1 MRSTKTHVLMIE
13 DDEQDAE
20 IVRSFLDNLPQLP
33 LILQHKH
40 TLSESINFLH
50 NNESIDLILL
60 DLTLSDAKGLDTF
73 HQVHQAFPQKPLIIL
88 SGNSNQ
94 AVVQET
100 LKEGATDFLIKGTF
114 DSSALCYS
122 IQHALEIQKQ
132 KLELELQNNALQALS
147 KQLEIAQSEI
157 KKLETIDS
165 LTNFYNRTQFDDV
178 FLSEWKRLQRE
189 EQPLALILC
198 ELDPIEAE
206 IDPVSTTWE
215 DHILH
220 QIAEVMFHIIKRPA
234 DCVARYSEN
243 QFVILLPNTD
253 ILGATFIAEAIRI
266 QVQKLGAD
274 YLSTSHHQPTT
285 LSFGITG
292 HVPRYLEAPSL
303 LIEAAHQALIGAKA
317 RGRHQVNWQTIRDA
331 KSELYTRQ
339 TLHWVG
345 KLHQA
350 LQNDLFK
357 LYVQPIHS
365 LNRVSSIES
374 FDILLRLCD
383 QSGRACAPEMFLP
396 MLEQYDFMAQI
407 DQWMIEHLLLEHTQI
422 YAHKKFEA
430 IYFIKLSA
438 ATCKAGNLSELV
450 QQQLNL
456 YDFPASQLCFE
467 ISESV
472 ALKNLSSAV
481 KLSQSLK
488 ALGCQIAL
496 DDFGVDFKT
505 FKQLKP
511 IKADYVKINGELV
524 EGITED
530 PILHGILESIK
541 RVADVMNSKTIAKQ
555 VRSEMTLNAL
565 DNLGINYAQGN
576 HFERAL
582 PLKQYMSMQPSSMAH

>member
-1 MRSTKTHVLMIE
+1 MRSENTHVLIIE

-20 IVRSFLDNLPQLP
+20 IVRCFLDNLSQLP
-33 LILQHKH
+33 LTLQHKH
-40 TLSESINFLH
+40 TLSEGINVLH
-50 NNESIDLILL
+50 DSDSIDLILL

-73 HQVHQAFPQKPLIIL
+73 YQVHQAFPQKPLIIL

-94 AVVQET
+94 SIAQKT
-100 LKEGATDFLIKGTF
+100 LQEGAVDFLVKGTF
-114 DSSALCYS
+114 DGSDLCYS

-132 KLELELQNNALQALS
+132 KLELELQNNTLQALA
-147 KQLEIAQSEI
+147 KQLEIAKSEI

-165 LTNFYNRTQFDDV
+165 LTRFYNRTQFDEV

-189 EQPLALILC
+189 EQPIALILC

-206 IDPVSTTWE
+206 IDPASTPWE
-215 DHILH
+215 DRILH

-234 DCVARYSEN
+234 DCVARYSDN

-266 QVQKLGAD
+266 QVQKLGTD
-274 YLSTSHHQPTT
+274 YLSNSYHQPTT
-285 LSFGITG
+285 LSFGVTG
-292 HVPRYLEAPSL
+292 HVPRYPEAPSL

-317 RGRHQVNWQTIRDA
+317 RGRHQVNWQTIRDI

-350 LQNDLFK
+350 LQNDLFQ

-365 LNRVSSIES
+365 LNRSSSVEN

-396 MLEQYDFMAQI
+396 MIEQYDFMAQI
-407 DQWMIEHLLLEHTQI
+407 DQWVIEHLFLEHTQI
-422 YAHKKFEA
+422 YSEKKFNG
-430 IYFIKLSA
+430 IYFVKLSA
-438 ATCKAGNLSELV
+438 ATCKAGNLAELV

-456 YDFPASQLCFE
+456 YDFPAHQLCFA

-472 ALKNLSSAV
+472 ALNNLSSAV
-481 KLSQSLK
+481 KIAQSLK

-496 DDFGVDFKT
+496 DDFDVDFKT
-505 FKQLKP
+505 FRQLKP
-511 IKADYVKINGELV
+511 LKADYVKINGELID
-524 EGITED
+524 GITED
-530 PILHGILESIK
+530 PILYGILGSIK

-555 VRSEMTLNAL
+555 VGSETTLNSL
-565 DNLGINYAQGN
+565 DDLGIDYAQGN

-582 PLKQYMSMQPSSMAH
+582 PLKQYMSKQPSSMAH

>member
-1 MRSTKTHVLMIE
+1 MRSRNTHVLMIE

-20 IVRSFLDNLPQLP
+20 IVRCFLENLPQLP

-40 TLSESINFLH
+40 TLSEGINVLH
-50 NNESIDLILL
+50 DSDSIDLILL
-60 DLTLSDAKGLDTF
+60 DLTLADAKGVDTF
-73 HQVHQAFPQKPLIIL
+73 HQIHQAFPQKPLIIL

-94 AVVQET
+94 SIVRKT
-100 LKEGATDFLIKGTF
+100 LQEGAIDFLIKGTF
-114 DSSALCYS
+114 DSYDLCYS
-122 IQHALEIQKQ
+122 IQHALAIQKQ
-132 KLELELQNNALQALS
+132 KLELELQNNTLKALA
-147 KQLEIAQSEI
+147 KQLEIAKSEI

-165 LTNFYNRTQFDDV
+165 LTQFYNRTQFDEV

-189 EQPLALILC
+189 EQPIALILC

-206 IDPVSTTWE
+206 IDPASTTWE
-215 DHILH
+215 DRILH

-234 DCVARYSEN
+234 DCVARYSDN

-266 QVQKLGAD
+266 QVQKLGTD
-274 YLSTSHHQPTT
+274 YLSNSYHQSTT
-285 LSFGITG
+285 LSFGVTG
-292 HVPRYLEAPSL
+292 HVPRYPEAPSL

-317 RGRHQVNWQTIRDA
+317 RGRHQVNWQTIRDI

-350 LQNDLFK
+350 LQNDLFQ

-365 LNRVSSIES
+365 LNRSSSVEN

-396 MLEQYDFMAQI
+396 MIEQYDFMAQI
-407 DQWMIEHLLLEHTQI
+407 DQWVIEHLFLEHTQI
-422 YAHKKFEA
+422 YSEKKFTG
-430 IYFIKLSA
+430 IYFVKLSA
-438 ATCKAGNLSELV
+438 ATCKARNLAELV

-456 YDFPASQLCFE
+456 YDFPAHQLCFA
-467 ISESV
+467 IPESV

-481 KLSQSLK
+481 KIAQSLK
-488 ALGCQIAL
+488 ALGCQIAV

-505 FKQLKP
+505 FRQLKP
-511 IKADYVKINGELV
+511 LKADYVKINGELID
-524 EGITED
+524 GMTED
-530 PILHGILESIK
+530 PILHGILGSIK

-555 VRSEMTLNAL
+555 VGSEATLNSL
-565 DNLGINYAQGN
+565 DDLGIDYAQGN
-576 HFERAL
+576 HFERAF
-582 PLKQYMSMQPSSMAH
+582 PLKQYMSKQPSSMAH